1 MTGTMAAPDREPLTD
16 DELEAFGRRLEAYS
30 DQLSPAERLLLG
42 HIFVRAAVSTPV
54 SGQRSEPEATDR
66 PAPDLTELL
75 SRVPRTE
82 CVFTVTVGDIALT
95 LEQGIVFGTGQHP
108 TTRLALD
115 CIRRYLQPGM
125 RMLDLGTGTGVLSI
139 AAAKLGAAS
148 VLALDIDPDA
158 AWLAARNVARNGV
171 GSIVRVELGSL
182 AEGWPLVRPPAGRF
196 DVITANL
203 GAAAFDHLASEF
215 LDALAP
221 RGVLIAGGV
230 INELETWAREGL
242 ARAGGVVVDSLRAE
256 EWRAL
261 VVARPGVRT

>member
-1 MTGTMAAPDREPLTD
+1 MTRAMAVPDREALTD
-16 DELEAFGRRLEAYS
+16 DELEGFARRLKAYS
-30 DQLSPAERLLLG
+30 DQLSPAERMLLG
-42 HIFVRAAVSTPV
+42 HILVRAAVPPRASDRP
-54 SGQRSEPEATDR
+54 SELEATDG
-66 PAPDLTELL
+66 PAPNLTDLLT
-75 SRVPRTE
+75 RVPRTE

-115 CIRRYLQPGM
+115 CIRRYLHPGM

-139 AAAKLGAAS
+139 AAAKLGAAG
-148 VLALDIDPDA
+148 VLALDVDPDA

-171 GSIVRVELGSL
+171 GGIVRVELGSL
-182 AEGWPLVRPPAGRF
+182 AEGWPLVEPPAGRF
-196 DVITANL
+196 DMITANL

-215 LDALAP
+215 LDALTP

-230 INELETWAREGL
+230 INDLETWAREGL